1 MPNSL
6 LVMQEKRFLLIT
18 FTVVA
23 LVGGPT
29 VFSIIRDPQVKTS
42 VSSVGGN
49 RSPASVS
56 EDVTHDEDFQVRNPV
71 QAKSISLQLPCDNL
85 SSSHEI
91 DGSLLRLTGSCQ
103 DGAWKGLNVTKVINK
118 TNGFTADVI
127 IVPAKGFTTDF
138 IDLAAGENVI
148 EITVKDEKGAETQ
161 ANLHVNRKPAS
172 LSEGL

>member
-1 MPNSL
+1 
-6 LVMQEKRFLLIT
+6 MQEKRFLLIT

-29 VFSIIRDPQVKTS
+29 VFSIIRDPQAKTS
-42 VSSVGGN
+42 ASTVAGN

-56 EDVTHDEDFQVRNPV
+56 EETHDEDFQVRNPV

-103 DGAWKGLNVTKVINK
+103 DGVWKGLNVTKVINK

-138 IDLAAGENVI
+138 IDLASGENVI

-161 ANLHVNRKPAS
+161 AQLRVSRKPAS
-172 LSEGL
+172 VSEGL

>member
-1 MPNSL
+1 
-6 LVMQEKRFLLIT
+6 MQEKRFLLIT

-29 VFSIIRDPQVKTS
+29 VLSIIHDPQVKIPTTAAS
-42 VSSVGGN
+42 GN

-56 EDVTHDEDFQVRNPV
+56 EDDAHDEDFQIRNPV

-138 IDLAAGENVI
+138 IDLASGENVI
-148 EITVKDEKGAETQ
+148 EITVKNEKGIESQ
-161 ANLHVNRKPAS
+161 ANLRVNRKPAS
-172 LSEGL
+172 ASEGL